1 MGTEAMVSLLSLLI
15 VDHLGD
21 MQGVSLV
28 IIVFF
33 FLRERLWDVE
43 EGHVCLSSLC
53 EGTFLRE
60 EEGIKHRG

>member
-33 FLRERLWDVE
+33 LSERKVV
-43 EGHVCLSSLC
+43 GC
-53 EGTFLRE
+53 
-60 EEGIKHRG
+60 